1 MRLRAAPVHSRHSLE
16 PPEYPNSPVSADA
29 AKFLNAFAQSLAT
42 MSLYTDKHPARE
54 RAIDHS
60 FEQLKRLQ
68 ETNPS
73 PQFSFLGLDVVY
85 GQVAMRELKEWDW
98 GLRLANAG
106 VQRLEFPANVTRD
119 EYEVF
124 LDQVLG
130 MISLVAAESSSRS
143 PERRS
148 TIKFGAIGVKGT
160 DQKLEDLLPTAT
172 IAYSL
177 GEEADTI
184 RWLHD
189 EVEMTGELPL
199 LEAESVVRSLAVAMH
214 GDRDIVIPLLQMKD
228 FDQYTTTHSLNVS
241 VLAMA
246 LAEFIGL
253 GPKDV
258 RAFGVAGLLHDLG
271 KVRIPKD
278 VLTKPGKLTDEEWT
292 IMRRHPIDG
301 AKIIYESDRQ
311 LDLASAVA
319 YEHHIMI
326 DGGGYP
332 GRHFRRQPHKASKL
346 VHICDVYDALRTNRP
361 YRPAWESERVL
372 ENIEKGL
379 GPDFDA
385 ELGNAFIKMMR
396 QWERRLAVVDDKT
409 PIPQLANAAQSA
421 VDQAVAAAKEMAKR
435 ASGAVAVQTG
445 EPETPA
451 KPAEPGA

>member
-1 MRLRAAPVHSRHSLE
+1 M
-16 PPEYPNSPVSADA
+16 SADA

-42 MSLYTDKHPARE
+42 MALYTDKHPARE

-68 ETNPS
+68 ETNPA
-73 PQFSFLGLDVVY
+73 PQFSFLGLDVIY
-85 GQVAMRELKEWDW
+85 GQVALRELKDWDW

-106 VQRLEFPANVTRD
+106 VQRLEFPPTVTRD
-119 EYEVF
+119 EYESF
-124 LDQVLG
+124 LDDVLG
-130 MISLVAAESSSRS
+130 RISLVAAESSTRS

-148 TIKFGAIGVKGT
+148 TIKFGAIGVRGS

-177 GEEADTI
+177 AEEADTI

-199 LEAESVVRSLAVAMH
+199 LEAESVVRSLSVAMH
-214 GDRDIVIPLLQMKD
+214 GDRDIVIPLLQLKE

-253 GPKDV
+253 GGKDV

-271 KVRIPKD
+271 KVRIPKE
-278 VLTKPGKLTDEEWT
+278 VLTKPGKLTDDEWK
-292 IMRRHPIDG
+292 IMRRHPVDG

-332 GRHFRRQPHKASKL
+332 SRHFRRQPHKASKL
-346 VHICDVYDALRTNRP
+346 VHICDVYDALRTHRP
-361 YRPAWESERVL
+361 YRPAMEPDAVLAQLER
-372 ENIEKGL
+372 GS

-385 ELGNAFIKMMR
+385 ELTTAFLQMMR

-409 PIPQLANAAQSA
+409 PLPNMAGPAQTA
-421 VDQAVAAAKEMAKR
+421 VDQAVAAAKKAIADGVAAR
-435 ASGAVAVQTG
+435 ASMPVQVVTAV
-445 EPETPA
+445 ETPA
-451 KPAEPGA
+451 PLGAKGLDDSAANPKPAE

>member
-1 MRLRAAPVHSRHSLE
+1 MA
-16 PPEYPNSPVSADA
+16 
-29 AKFLNAFAQSLAT
+29 
-42 MSLYTDKHPARE
+42 LYKSGHPARE

-68 ETNPS
+68 ETDPS
-73 PQFSFLGLDVVY
+73 PQFSFLGLDVIY
-85 GQVAMRELKEWDW
+85 GQVALRELKDWDW

-106 VQRLEFPANVTRD
+106 VQRLEFPKAVTRD
-119 EYEVF
+119 EFEEF
-124 LDQVLG
+124 LDDVLARV
-130 MISLVAAESSSRS
+130 SLLAASESATRS

-148 TIKFGAIGVKGT
+148 TIKFGAIGVRGT
-160 DQKLEDLLPTAT
+160 EGVSRIEDLLPTAT
-172 IAYSL
+172 IQYSL

-189 EVEMTGELPL
+189 EVQMTGELPL
-199 LEAESVVRSLAVAMH
+199 LEAESVVRSLSVAMH
-214 GDRDIVIPLLQMKD
+214 GDRDIVIPLLQLTE

-253 GPKDV
+253 GSKDV

-278 VLTKPGKLTDEEWT
+278 VLTKPGKLDDEEWK
-292 IMRRHPIDG
+292 IMRRHPADG

-311 LDLASAVA
+311 LDLASVVA

-332 GRHFRRQPHKASKL
+332 SRHFRRQPHKASKL

-361 YRPAWESERVL
+361 YRPAWESEKVL
-372 ENIEKGL
+372 DNIEKGA

-385 ELGNAFIKMMR
+385 ELAASFLQMMR
-396 QWERRLAVVDDKT
+396 QWERRVAVVDDRT
-409 PIPQLANAAQSA
+409 PLPHMSGHAQAS
-421 VDQAVAAAKEMAKR
+421 VDEAIAAAKKQQR
-435 ASGAVAVQTG
+435 QSGATTAAIVAQAEAASAPAPGT
-445 EPETPA
+445 EPPPKTA
-451 KPAEPGA
+451 